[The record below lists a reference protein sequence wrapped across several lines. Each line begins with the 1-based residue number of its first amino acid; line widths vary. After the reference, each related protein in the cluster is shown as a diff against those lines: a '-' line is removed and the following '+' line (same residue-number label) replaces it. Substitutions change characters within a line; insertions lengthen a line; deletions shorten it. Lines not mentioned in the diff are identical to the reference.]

1 MILLAKR
8 RKDVHVT
15 YVMKED
21 ILHLDVLKKGKSVKK
36 IIKMLEEQDLEV
48 LYGEEISDTEEI

>member
-1 MILLAKR
+1 
-8 RKDVHVT
+8 
-15 YVMKED
+15 MKED